1 MQIKSSKKT
10 IRISSICL
18 FLVFLSLNASANP
31 VSKPVNRSY
40 GNTLNIGLGIGYYG
54 YVGHNTP
61 VVHANYEFDVAKNF
75 TLAPFISMYTY
86 KKYYYWGGPNH
97 PYQDY
102 SYVQTVI
109 PMGVKGSYYF
119 DEILKAN
126 SKWDFYLAGS
136 LGFALRR
143 TKWQNTYYGDT
154 KVINEGSNLYLDA
167 HIGSEYHINSK
178 AGLFLDL
185 STGVST
191 FGVAVHF

>member
-1 MQIKSSKKT
+1 MDQEDT
-10 IRISSICL
+10 
-18 FLVFLSLNASANP
+18 LVCANRP
-31 VSKPVNRSY
+31 ITSQY
-40 GNTLNIGLGIGYYG
+40 GNTLNLGIGIGYYG
-54 YVGHNTP
+54 YLGFNTP
-61 VVHANYEFDVAKNF
+61 VIHANYEFDVAKNF
-75 TLAPFISMYTY
+75 TLAPFISLYTY

-102 SYVQTVI
+102 SYVQTVV
-109 PMGVKGSYYF
+109 PMGVKGAYYF
-119 DEILKAN
+119 DDILKAN

-167 HIGSEYHINSK
+167 HIGAEYHINSK